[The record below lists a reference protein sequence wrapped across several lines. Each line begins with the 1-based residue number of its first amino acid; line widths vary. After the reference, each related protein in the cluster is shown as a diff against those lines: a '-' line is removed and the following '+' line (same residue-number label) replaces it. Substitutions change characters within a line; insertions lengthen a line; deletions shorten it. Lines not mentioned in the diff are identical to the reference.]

1 LLLSVAVILPTVCL
15 LWFMSQAVKNERLA
29 VRQKLVNVYGDK
41 ALEVR
46 NEVDKRWKNQ
56 EEHVAEDLREK
67 GLPASFDVLIRS
79 NATNADG
86 IVVYDSNGECIYPTR
101 APELSEETEL
111 AEELEGAWEVEFS
124 QNDLESAMKRYEEIA
139 DKSESAYCY
148 YKALLG
154 QVRCL
159 RGLGEIDKTI
169 DVCER
174 IIYKTSQKK
183 KDERSLFLK
192 ANAKFLFAE
201 LRKEIRNRDLDSEW
215 KFQASVR
222 NLLNMIGD
230 YNISGRMPTISSEQR
245 VFLGRKASKLIEES
259 GPFLPVPD
267 YNDIPGAIVRI
278 SNINLKLLAAEELSI
293 QVASKHINPLGGLLR
308 VYEKLPGADSSVYY
322 FNCKADDK
330 TVMLLRQREN
340 FIHESKVAREKGM
353 IYDLKYYA
361 EAFENSDV
369 AFRIADRWNSYIGG
383 VRTPK
388 GEPLLS
394 TTVGTNF
401 PGWKLEL
408 HLKDNS
414 SFEEAARRQA
424 AIYIWTGVLVIALIL
439 ASGGIAGQ
447 AVGRQIKLNKL
458 KNDFI
463 ATVTH
468 ELKTP
473 LASMRVL
480 ADTLL
485 EGNYK
490 DQKQATEYLHLICK
504 ENKRLS
510 GLIDNFLT
518 FSRMERNKHAFEM
531 VKTSPAVIAH
541 AAAEAVKTKFSEG
554 QCDFEVKISED
565 LPDVSADHDA
575 MVTVLVNLLDNAY
588 KYSNEQKHIELGVYC
603 EDGSVCFRVSDNGIG
618 LSQRAIKKIFK
629 RFYQVDRSLSRRT
642 EGCGLG
648 LSIAKFIVDAHKGSI
663 SIESKPGV
671 GSTFTVKLPT
681 AN

>member
-1 LLLSVAVILPTVCL
+1 MLLAVAVILPTVCL

-29 VRQKLVNVYGDK
+29 VQQKLINVYSNK

-46 NEVDKRWKNQ
+46 NEVDRRWKNQ
-56 EEHVAEDLREK
+56 EEHVAENLRVK
-67 GLPASFDVLIRS
+67 GLPASFDSLISS
-79 NATNADG
+79 NASNADG
-86 IVVYDSNGECIYPTR
+86 IVIYDSNGECIYPTQ
-101 APELSEETEL
+101 APEMSEETEL

-124 QNDLESAMKRYEEIA
+124 QKDLESAMKLYEEIA

-159 RGLGEIDKTI
+159 RGLGEIDKAI

-174 IIYKTSQKK
+174 IIYKSSQKK
-183 KDERSLFLK
+183 KDKRSLFLK
-192 ANAKFLFAE
+192 ANAKLLYAE

-230 YNISGRMPTISSEQR
+230 YNRSGRMPDISSEQR
-245 VFLGRKASKLIEES
+245 VFLGRKAFELIEES

-267 YNDIPGAIVRI
+267 YNDIPGAIARI
-278 SNINLKLLAAEELSI
+278 SNINRKLLAAEELSL
-293 QVASKHINPLGGLLR
+293 QVASKHINPRGGLLR

-340 FIHESKVAREKGM
+340 FIHEPKVAREKGM
-353 IYDLKYYA
+353 IYDLKYYT

-369 AFRIADRWNSYIGG
+369 AYRIVDRWNSYIGG
-383 VRTPK
+383 VITPK

-394 TTVGTNF
+394 TSVGTNF

-408 HLKDNS
+408 YLKDNS

-424 AIYIWTGVLVIALIL
+424 AIYIWTGVLVIVLIL

-447 AVGRQIKLNKL
+447 AVGSQIKLNRL

-463 ATVTH
+463 ATVSH

-531 VKTSPAVIAH
+531 AKRSPAVVAN
-541 AAAEAVKTKFSEG
+541 AAVEAVKTKFSKG
-554 QCDFEVKISED
+554 QCEFEVKISDD

-575 MVTVLVNLLDNAY
+575 IVTVLVNLLDNAY
-588 KYSNEQKHIELGVYC
+588 KYSHDDKHIEFRVFT
-603 EDGSVCFRVSDNGIG
+603 EDGQVCFSVSDNGIG

-629 RFYQVDRSLSRRT
+629 RFYQVDRSLSRRS

-648 LSIAKFIVDAHKGSI
+648 LSIAKFIVDAHRGSI
-663 SIESKPGV
+663 TVDSKPDT
-671 GSTFTVKLPT
+671 GSTFTVKLP
-681 AN
+681 AVN

>member
-1 LLLSVAVILPTVCL
+1 MLLAIAVILPTVCL

-46 NEVDKRWKNQ
+46 NEVDRRWKYQ
-56 EEHVAEDLREK
+56 EEHVAKTLREE
-67 GLPASFDVLIRS
+67 GIPDFFSHLIRS

-101 APELSEETEL
+101 APEMSEETEL
-111 AEELEGAWEVEFS
+111 AEELEEAWEVEFS

-139 DKSESAYCY
+139 GKSESAYCY

-159 RGLGEIDKTI
+159 RGLGKIDKAI

-174 IIYKTSQKK
+174 IVYQSVQKK
-183 KDERSLFLK
+183 KDKRGLFLR
-192 ANAKFLFAE
+192 ANAKLLFAE
-201 LRKEIRNRDLDSEW
+201 LRKEIRNRDGDSEW

-222 NLLNMIGD
+222 NLLNMVGD
-230 YNISGRMPTISSEQR
+230 YNISGNMPDISSEQR
-245 VFLGRKASKLIEES
+245 VFLGRKAFELIEEG

-267 YNDIPGAIVRI
+267 YNDIPSAIARI
-278 SNINLKLLAAEELSI
+278 SNVNRKMLAAEELSL
-293 QVASKHINPLGGLLR
+293 QVASKHINPYGDLLR
-308 VYEKLPGADSSVYY
+308 VYDKLPGPGSSVYF

-330 TVMLLRQREN
+330 TVMLLRRREN
-340 FIHESKVAREKGM
+340 FVHEPKVANEKGM
-353 IYDLKYYA
+353 IFDLKYYA

-369 AFRIADRWNSYIGG
+369 VYRIVDKWNSYIGG

-394 TTVGTNF
+394 TSVGAYF

-408 HLKDNS
+408 YLKDNS
-414 SFEEAARRQA
+414 SFEEAARRQT
-424 AIYIWTGVLVIALIL
+424 AIYIWTGVLVIVLIL

-447 AVGRQIKLNKL
+447 AVGRQIKLNRL

-463 ATVTH
+463 ATVSH

-480 ADTLL
+480 PDTLL

-518 FSRMERNKHAFEM
+518 FSRMERNKHAFEI
-531 VKTSPAVIAH
+531 VKTSSAVIANS
-541 AAAEAVKTKFSEG
+541 AAEAVKTKFDKPKCE
-554 QCDFEVKISED
+554 FKVNIRED
-565 LPDVSADHDA
+565 LPDVLADHDA

-588 KYSNEQKHIELGVYC
+588 KYSHDKKCIELGAYS
-603 EDGSVCFRVSDNGIG
+603 DGDSVCFRVSDNGIG
-618 LSQRAIKKIFK
+618 MSRRAVKRIFK
-629 RFYQVDRSLSRRT
+629 RFYQVDRSLSRRS

-663 SIESKPGV
+663 SVDSIPDK
-671 GSTFTVKLPT
+671 GSTFTAKLPT